1 MKKAARRRTASSG
14 LHRQARGLFL
24 QHLFLVVDG
33 CGLVE
38 DLEDLLQ
45 GGGLVDL
52 LHRGQPAGEAAGSG
66 LENLPLRIALLGL
79 VVGAEEVA
87 GHFRD
92 RHEIARSE
100 EHTSELPSLMRT
112 SYAVFCLKK
121 TTINTETS

>member
-14 LHRQARGLFL
+14 LDRQARGLFL

-52 LHRGQPAGEAAGSG
+52 LHRGQLAGEAAGSG
-66 LENLPLRIALLGL
+66 LENLPIRLALLGL
-79 VVGAEEVA
+79 VVGAGAARKGGEEGRGVSVSVIT
-87 GHFRD
+87 GGTR
-92 RHEIARSE
+92 
-100 EHTSELPSLMRT
+100 
-112 SYAVFCLKK
+112 
-121 TTINTETS
+121 